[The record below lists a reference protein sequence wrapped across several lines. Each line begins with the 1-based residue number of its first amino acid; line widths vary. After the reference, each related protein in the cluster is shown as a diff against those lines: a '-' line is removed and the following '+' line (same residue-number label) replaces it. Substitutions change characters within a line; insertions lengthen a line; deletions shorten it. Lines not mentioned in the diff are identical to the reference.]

1 MMSGAMAIGVFVAWA
16 ANTASAQPQDAAT
29 VRLTLKQAV
38 DLALNNNVGVLIARA
53 DVDETGGTRLRRLA
67 ALLPHATA
75 DTFVNRQNRNL
86 AVAGLSIPNIPNVV
100 PPYTFMDFRVSAAE
114 MLIDRQAYHDWKA
127 SAKVEAGAT
136 LSYQDMRDLV
146 VREAAGLYLTGQ
158 SAAAAVAAADAH
170 VVISVSLERL
180 ARDQRDQGLATGV
193 DVVRAQVQL
202 ARDRQRALVARNAYQ
217 NSLLSLARF
226 VGLGLGTPFELA
238 EPLVFEHVDAPG
250 ISDAVNSALA
260 SRADYQALLA
270 QHDALDEQRQSVHA
284 RALPKLSV
292 NGDYGALGRSFGSL
306 PGIGEVQATV
316 TISLFDRDRAGAQ
329 QEVSGRLH
337 AINEQLADLA
347 RGIEQ
352 ELRKAVLDLESTD
365 EQVHVDEA
373 AVDLATRELALAQD
387 RFRDGVSDNIEVI
400 AAQDALAQTQDERI
414 NALARHADARVALA
428 RARGGTEQLL
438 VSPVHEP

>member
-1 MMSGAMAIGVFVAWA
+1 MVRRAVVIGAFVAYVA
-16 ANTASAQPQDAAT
+16 GTAGAQAQEAAT
-29 VRLTLKQAV
+29 ARLTLKQAV
-38 DLALNNNVGVLIARA
+38 DLALKNNVGVLIAKA
-53 DVDETGGTRLRRLA
+53 DVDESGGTRLRRLA

-75 DTFVNRQNRNL
+75 DSFVNRENRNL

-114 MLIDRQAYHDWKA
+114 MVVDRQAYHDWKA
-127 SAKVEAGAT
+127 SAKVEAGVT

-146 VREAAGLYLTGQ
+146 VREVAGLYLAGQ
-158 SAAAAVAAADAH
+158 SAGAEVEAADARAAT
-170 VVISVSLERL
+170 SVSLEQL

-202 ARDRQRALVARNAYQ
+202 ARDRQHALAARNAYQ

-226 VGLGLGTPFELA
+226 VGLGLGAPIELA
-238 EPLVFEHVDAPG
+238 EPLIFEHVDAPS
-250 ISDAVNSALA
+250 INDAVKGALA

-329 QEVSGRLH
+329 QEVSGRLQ

-365 EQVHVDEA
+365 EQVRVDDE

-387 RFRDGVSDNIEVI
+387 RFRDGVSDNVEVI
-400 AAQDALAQTQDERI
+400 AAQDALAETRDERI

-428 RARGGTEQLL
+428 RARGATEQLL
-438 VSPVHEP
+438 ASPVHEP